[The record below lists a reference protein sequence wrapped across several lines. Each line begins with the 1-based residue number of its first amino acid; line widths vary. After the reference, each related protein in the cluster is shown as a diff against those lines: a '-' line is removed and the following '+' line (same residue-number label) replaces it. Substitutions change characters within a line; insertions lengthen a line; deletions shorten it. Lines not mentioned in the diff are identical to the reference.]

1 MTNDFLQPASLQVM
15 YGIIYQDYPDI
26 VTVMQ
31 MCEMLGGISS
41 KTAYKLLQD
50 NEISHFKIGR
60 VYKIPK
66 INILLYLNMF
76 AFNFDHPHC
85 DALVH

>member
-1 MTNDFLQPASLQVM
+1 MTNDFWLPTGFQDM
-15 YGIIYQDYPDI
+15 YGIIYQEYPDI

-50 NEISHFKIGR
+50 NKICHFKIGR

-76 AFNFDHPHC
+76 AFTSDLPHC